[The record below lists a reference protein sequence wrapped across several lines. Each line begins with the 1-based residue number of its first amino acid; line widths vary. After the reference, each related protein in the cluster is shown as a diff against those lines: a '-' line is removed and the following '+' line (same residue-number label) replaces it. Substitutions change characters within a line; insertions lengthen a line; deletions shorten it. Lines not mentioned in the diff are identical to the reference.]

1 MKLNENELDNIMDDI
16 YPYIC
21 DDLWNEFSIEWV
33 QDYLNDIG
41 NEYDNEDLNVILE
54 RLQDIQ
60 KNIQEQSIFDEKEDL
75 YREIEDFIVDKDIHL
90 SPTDIGRILVKLA
103 YTYLYA

>member
-33 QDYLNDIG
+33 QDYLNDTG

-90 SPTDIGRILVKLA
+90 SPTDIGRVLVKLA

>member
-33 QDYLNDIG
+33 QDYLNDTG

>member
-33 QDYLNDIG
+33 QDYLNDTG

-75 YREIEDFIVDKDIHL
+75 YREIEDFIVDKDTHL

>member
-33 QDYLNDIG
+33 QDYLNDTG

-75 YREIEDFIVDKDIHL
+75 YREIEDFIVDEDIHL
-90 SPTDIGRILVKLA
+90 SPTDIGRVLVKLA

>member
-1 MKLNENELDNIMDDI
+1 MKLNDELDNIIDDI
-16 YPYIC
+16 YPCIY

-33 QDYLNDIG
+33 QDYLNDAGI
-41 NEYDNEDLNVILE
+41 EYDNEDLIEILK

-60 KNIQEQSIFDEKEDL
+60 KDMQEQSIFDEKEDL

-90 SPTDIGRILVKLA
+90 SPTDIGRVLVKLA

>member
-21 DDLWNEFSIEWV
+21 DDLWNEFSIEWI
-33 QDYLNDIG
+33 QDYLNDTG